1 MIEKYLQDLECRIDP
16 QVEENLFGQW
26 RVFADGPRSMG
37 VPPMDSGS
45 RAGCP
50 CYEGIF
56 SPKRPRPSPSS
67 IEWPH
72 VLVNDALEDCEAMA
86 LQQLELCSKALA
98 EGSGAL
104 LAVRCNYGTAILP
117 SLFGG
122 ELFLMDRDI
131 DTLPACRPL
140 EGGAEAVKRLLD
152 QGVPDLEAGLGA
164 TTFRMGQYFKQL
176 FHDYPRLSKY
186 VYVYHPDLQGPMNV
200 CEMLWGSSL
209 YVDLYDKPDLVRDF
223 LSLITETYIRFMRRW
238 DEMVAESSTGILPV
252 IPNPWAG
259 RPCYEVVR
267 GRTTYEETP
276 HGVATNYAVHWSMLH
291 RGRIMVRDD
300 AATNLSPAMYEDFA
314 LACDQRLLDELG
326 GGAIHFCGRGD
337 HLITKLSQLSG
348 IHAVNTTQP
357 ALNNVETIFA
367 NTIDK
372 QINLLGFEREIA
384 DQALQRGRPLWGRVH
399 CW

>member
-1 MIEKYLQDLECRIDP
+1 MQREQMIEKYLDDLDRRIDP
-16 QVEENLFGQW
+16 EVEDGLFDQW
-26 RVFADGPRSMG
+26 RTFADGRLVEG
-37 VPPMDSGS
+37 V
-45 RAGCP
+45 
-50 CYEGIF
+50 F
-56 SPKRPRPSPSS
+56 SPRRRGPSPPR

-122 ELFLMDRDI
+122 ERFLMEREI
-131 DTLPACRPL
+131 DTLPACRSL

-152 QGVPDLEAGLGA
+152 QGVPDLDAGQGA

-176 FHDYPRLSKY
+176 LSDCPQISKH

-209 YVDLYDKPDLVRDF
+209 YVDLYDKPDLVKDF

-238 DEMVAESSTGILPV
+238 NQIVTPL
-252 IPNPWAG
+252 AG
-259 RPCYEVVR
+259 Y
-267 GRTTYEETP
+267 G
-276 HGVATNYAVHWSMLH
+276 VHWSMLH
-291 RGRIMVRDD
+291 RGQIMVRDD
-300 AATNLSPAMYEDFA
+300 AATNLSPAMYEDFIRP
-314 LACDQRLLDELG
+314 CDQRLLDELG

-337 HLITKLSQLSG
+337 HLIAKLSQLSG

-367 NTIDK
+367 HTIDK
-372 QINLLGFEREIA
+372 QVNLLGFEREIA
-384 DQALQRGRPLWGRVH
+384 DQALRQGRPLRGRVH

>member
-16 QVEENLFGQW
+16 QVEESLLGQW
-26 RVFADGPRSMG
+26 RTFADGRFA
-37 VPPMDSGS
+37 D
-45 RAGCP
+45 
-50 CYEGIF
+50 GIF
-56 SPKRPRPSPSS
+56 SPRRLRPSPPSV
-67 IEWPH
+67 EWPH
-72 VLVNDALEDCEAMA
+72 VLVNDALADCEAMA

-140 EGGAEAVKRLLD
+140 DGGAEAVKRLLD

-164 TTFRMGQYFKQL
+164 RTLRMGQYFQRL
-176 FHDYPRLSKY
+176 FNDYPRLSKH

-223 LSLITETYIRFMRRW
+223 LSLITETYIRFMKRW
-238 DEMVAESSTGILPV
+238 DEIVAESSTGILPV
-252 IPNPWAG
+252 IPNTWAG

-267 GRTTYEETP
+267 GRTIYEETP
-276 HGVATNYAVHWSMLH
+276 HGVTGLPNATDRVWEPATNYAVHWSMLH
-291 RGRIMVRDD
+291 RGRIMIRND
-300 AATNLSPAMYEDFA
+300 ASTNLSPAMYDEFTRP
-314 LACDQRLLDELG
+314 CDQRLLDELG

-337 HLITKLSQLSG
+337 HLIATLSQLSG
-348 IHAVNTTQP
+348 LYAVNTTQP

-367 NTIDK
+367 HTIDK

-384 DQALQRGRPLWGRVH
+384 DQALQRGRPLGGRVH